1 MGKCASRYRS
11 MRAGVIDRGTWEVA
25 DAGACSRNRMRSAT
39 GETPDFRCVRGRVA
53 DVADRNE
60 SCAGSGYMKR
70 AQSCSVLVV
79 RKSLE
84 NLQRAPV
91 KVDFDRFC
99 GTYVA
104 MWQIAWQLENESAT
118 YFFPRFRAILGIVS
132 MWQLF
137 LIYLT
142 REEKRIIPFHVFHT
156 CI

>member
-11 MRAGVIDRGTWEVA
+11 MRSGVIDRGTWEVA

-104 MWQIAWQLENESAT
+104 MWQIAWQLVLHLFLPSAT
-118 YFFPRFRAILGIVS
+118 PFFPENRGSTGNVS
-132 MWQLF
+132 MWQINLN
-137 LIYLT
+137 LYI
-142 REEKRIIPFHVFHT
+142 HV
-156 CI
+156 